1 MPSAKFE
8 IKRKCE
14 YCGATF
20 LAKTLDSRY
29 CSRRCSQKAYDRRE
43 AEKKKIEQ
51 LNEMVTHIPDARDY
65 ISVQEAVAL
74 FGISRDT
81 IYRLI
86 RKGNIPAINI
96 GQRLTRISKSKLA
109 EMFPLREK
117 PIDRSKPLPK
127 FYSMEP
133 EDCYTIGEI
142 SKMFGINDSTVYG
155 HIRKYSIPT
164 RQIGN
169 YVYAPK
175 ADIDNLYKDVVKL

>member
-29 CSRRCSQKAYDRRE
+29 CSRRRSQKAYNRRE

-51 LNEMVTHIPDARDY
+51 LDEMVTHIPDACDY

-96 GQRLTRISKSKLA
+96 GQRLTRISKSKLE

-142 SKMFGINDSTVYG
+142 SRKFGINDSTVYG